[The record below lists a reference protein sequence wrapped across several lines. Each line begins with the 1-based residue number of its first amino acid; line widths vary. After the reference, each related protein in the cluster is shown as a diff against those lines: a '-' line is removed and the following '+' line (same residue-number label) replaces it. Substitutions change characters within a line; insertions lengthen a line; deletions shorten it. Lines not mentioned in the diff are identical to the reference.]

1 MKKFHIFLLMMLA
14 CNAYAATETINW
26 YVDGSVYDTTTC
38 QSGGNVNLPTQPTK
52 RGHTFAGWVVAL
64 YDMSTLDYTTDG
76 TNYTYNASAYTW
88 ATIFDY
94 GLVSGT
100 ALCSVTPG
108 SWQRLAPR
116 TNRPV
121 VVNIAGA
128 RQRGIPHLAVMLFM
142 NQHQTWRGC
151 STARTVRL
159 PIARPTVRSTAV
171 TTSVTTPISVRACSG
186 RNS

>member
-108 SWQRLAPR
+108 SWATAGTPDESTSGGQHCWCKATGYTPSGSNVVYEPTSNLAWVFLY
-116 TNRPV
+116 TY
-121 VVNIAGA
+121 G
-128 RQRGIPHLAVMLFM
+128 
-142 NQHQTWRGC
+142 
-151 STARTVRL
+151 TASDC
-159 PIARPTVRSTAV
+159 ADNCANDCGYNVRSY
-171 TTSVTTPISVRACSG
+171 SVFRSG
-186 RNS
+186 LFGAQ